1 MTNTIRLILVA
12 TFLSGCAPSLAK
24 VSAEPPSREVGATP
38 DADHCQKL
46 SRAESALRYVVAGSA
61 AAAAGSG
68 LGAIPVDDRD
78 AQRALA
84 ISAAGLGATAAIS
97 EAVRAQLAA
106 DYARECE

>member
-1 MTNTIRLILVA
+1 MQNTIKLVLA
-12 TFLSGCAPSLAK
+12 AALLTACAPSLAS
-24 VSAEPPSREVGATP
+24 VSAEPPSSELGAVP
-38 DADHCQKL
+38 DADHCRKL

-68 LGAIPVDDRD
+68 LGAIPVDDPD

-106 DYARECE
+106 DYARDCE